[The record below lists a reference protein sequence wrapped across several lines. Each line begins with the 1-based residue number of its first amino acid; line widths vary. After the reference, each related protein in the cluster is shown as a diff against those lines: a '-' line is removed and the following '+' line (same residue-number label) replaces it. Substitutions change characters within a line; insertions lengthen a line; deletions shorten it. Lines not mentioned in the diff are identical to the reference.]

1 MTKYYERIQ
10 RQHPQLVSEWE
21 SLTDKKF
28 PEDLTWRKY
37 VNDVDVLQMEIE
49 EKREKNDPNLE
60 RILGDEKII
69 ERISVT
75 GAFECDIDIS
85 HLDLTRQDFDKGLD
99 DGQKAELQRLLDK
112 LKLKGVDLGMLFPV
126 ELECRVPA
134 EYEIENIL

>member
-1 MTKYYERIQ
+1 MSRFQKTENTIRK
-10 RQHPQLVSEWE
+10 QHQDPQLVSEWE

-28 PEDLTWRKY
+28 PEDFEWRKG
-37 VNDVDVLQMEIE
+37 VNDVDVLQMEID

-60 RILGDEKII
+60 KKII

-99 DGQKAELQRLLDK
+99 DGQKEELQRLLDK
-112 LKLKGVDLGMLFPV
+112 LKLKGVDFGMLFPL